1 MFEGGFDPGKGI
13 LPSVV
18 GSAVVLIAIKGGNF
32 MFPRDHNTPQ

>member
-1 MFEGGFDPGKGI
+1 MFEGGFDQEREW

-18 GSAVVLIAIKGGNF
+18 GSAVVLIAIKGDNF